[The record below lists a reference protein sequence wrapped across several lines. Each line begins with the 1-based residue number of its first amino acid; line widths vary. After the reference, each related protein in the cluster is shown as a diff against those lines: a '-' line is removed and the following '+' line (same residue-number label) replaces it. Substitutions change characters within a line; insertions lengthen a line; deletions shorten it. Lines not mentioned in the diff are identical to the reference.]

1 MAKNFVKPGDQIGL
15 VCPYATVSSG
25 QGILVGQMFGIALY
39 DGVLDDVVES
49 AVVGVWDIN
58 ALSTDVATQGQLAY
72 WDNTNRRVTVTSS
85 GNTLIGTFAEA
96 KADAAT
102 TAYVKLQAINSAATP
117 DIITSTVITVTTEEL
132 LALNT
137 TPKALVAAP
146 GAGKAIVPVDAL
158 MFLDY
163 ETTAYDGIA
172 AGEDLAM
179 RYTDGSGNIAAQVE
193 TTGFLDASADAHR
206 AAVFSGL
213 ITPTA
218 NAALVLHM
226 TSGNIAT
233 GDSPLKVQVRY
244 RIVDLLT

>member
-1 MAKNFVKPGDQIGL
+1 MNNKVNSGSTLSLTA
-15 VCPYATVSSG
+15 PYAVASG
-25 QGILVGQMFGIALY
+25 AGLLVGGLFGVAVAAAAIGEPVAAQRSGVFTLTALTS
-39 DGVLDDVVES
+39 DAAS
-49 AVVGVWDIN
+49 
-58 ALSTDVATQGQLAY
+58 QGDLAY
-72 WDNTNRRVTVTSS
+72 WDDTNKRITITST
-85 GNTLIGTFAEA
+85 GNTLVGFFESDKANTEA
-96 KADAAT
+96 
-102 TAYVKLQAINSAATP
+102 TARVVLTGPSSAASP

-163 ETTAYDGIA
+163 ATTAYDGIA